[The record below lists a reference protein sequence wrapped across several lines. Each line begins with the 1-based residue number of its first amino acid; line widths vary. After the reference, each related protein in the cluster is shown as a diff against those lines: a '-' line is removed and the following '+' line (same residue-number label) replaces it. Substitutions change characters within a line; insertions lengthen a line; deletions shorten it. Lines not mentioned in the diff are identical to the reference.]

1 MKIALVSYEYPPD
14 TALGGIATY
23 MLHVARMLV
32 NRGHLVEVFAAG
44 PGQGGTSQ
52 TDGIVVH
59 RVDEKSRAVFPFAV
73 APIVAQRHAVV
84 GFDVVEAP
92 EYYADAAGV
101 IQLIPEMPLVVK
113 LHTPSFILW
122 RLTFGHSR
130 WLKARNFFAMLK
142 RHELPS
148 YHPNQGPER
157 ACTLQADEI
166 TAPCDDIARE
176 VGAAWNL
183 PADRLA
189 VLPNLYEPSETLL
202 NIDPKTATNVVTFI
216 GRLEMR
222 KGVIDLADA
231 IPMVLKN
238 RPTTQ
243 FRFVGRSVELR
254 PGVEMIDH
262 LKSKLARHQ
271 DSVRFTGPVNL
282 DEIPRILG
290 ETDIAVFPSLWENFP
305 NTCLEAM
312 SAARGVIGSRA
323 GGMRQMLDDGAA
335 GVLVSPNSPPE
346 LAKSIIGLIDNPKRR
361 IELGIRARARVLSEY
376 NAQHIGKLQEESY
389 ARAIARRRVAGPRPQ
404 NQDLLRKRTG

>member
-23 MLHVARMLV
+23 MLHAARMLV
-32 NRGHLVEVFAAG
+32 GRGHLVEVFAATLKDA
-44 PGQGGTSQ
+44 GTSQ
-52 TDGIVVH
+52 VDGIVVH
-59 RVDEKSRAVFPFAV
+59 RVAEHHRSAFPFAI
-73 APIVAQRHAVV
+73 APYVAQRHQVV
-84 GFDVVEAP
+84 GFDIVEAP
-92 EYYADAAGV
+92 EYQADAAGV
-101 IQLIPEMPLVVK
+101 IQLIPQMPLVVK
-113 LHTPSFILW
+113 LHTPSYMLW
-122 RLTFGHSR
+122 RLTFGHSS

-142 RHELPS
+142 RNELPS
-148 YHPNQGPER
+148 WHPDKGPER

-176 VGAAWNL
+176 VGAAWRL
-183 PADRLA
+183 PADRLSI
-189 VLPNLYEPSETLL
+189 LPNLYEPGEALL
-202 NIDPKTATNVVTFI
+202 NIDPKTSTNVVTFI

-231 IPMVLKN
+231 IPMVLKKSP
-238 RPTTQ
+238 RTQ

-254 PGVEMIDH
+254 PGVEMLDH
-262 LKSKLARHQ
+262 LKGKLDGLQ
-271 DSVRFTGPVNL
+271 DSVKFTGPVNL
-282 DEIPRILG
+282 DEVPRILAQ
-290 ETDIAVFPSLWENFP
+290 TDIAVFPSIWENFP

-335 GVLVSPNSPPE
+335 GVLVDPNSPAH
-346 LAKSIIGLIDNPKRR
+346 LAKSILALLDDPQRR

-389 ARAIARRRVAGPRPQ
+389 ARAIARRTAAGPRPQ
-404 NQDLLRKRTG
+404 DQLLLRKRTG